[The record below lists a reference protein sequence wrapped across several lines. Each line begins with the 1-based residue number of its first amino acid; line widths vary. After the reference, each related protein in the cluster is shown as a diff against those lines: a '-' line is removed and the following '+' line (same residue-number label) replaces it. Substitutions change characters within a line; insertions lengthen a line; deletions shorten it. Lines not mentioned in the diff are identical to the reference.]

1 MLQERRLSL
10 TRTIVK
16 APAHTTTVTS
26 KTTYTT
32 MAAGTLSRES
42 HEVIQLSP
50 SESQPNDSASM
61 TQQGKIAAALLKAG
75 IPNPV
80 TWSTQNEVRVIDAP
94 SELEPSAIKQAEDV
108 SRVLQQGAAA
118 EPVRLPSL
126 QQSPCHSVDWKT
138 NLMIWGGPPLTLACI
153 YVLASHFGWL

>member
-1 MLQERRLSL
+1 M
-10 TRTIVK
+10 
-16 APAHTTTVTS
+16 VTS

-32 MAAGTLSRES
+32 KGAGTLTRES

-80 TWSTQNEVRVIDAP
+80 TWSSRNEVRVIDAP
-94 SELEPSAIKQAEDV
+94 GELGPSATKQAEDV
-108 SRVLQQGAAA
+108 SRVLQQGATA
-118 EPVRLPSL
+118 EPVVLPSFL
-126 QQSPCHSVDWKT
+126 QTKSHSVDWNT
-138 NLMIWGGPPLTLACI
+138 NLMIWGGPSLTLACI
-153 YVLASHFGWL
+153 YLLAAHFGWL

>member
-1 MLQERRLSL
+1 M
-10 TRTIVK
+10 
-16 APAHTTTVTS
+16 VTS

-32 MAAGTLSRES
+32 KGAGTLTRES

-80 TWSTQNEVRVIDAP
+80 TWSSHNEVRVIDP
-94 SELEPSAIKQAEDV
+94 PGELGPSATKQAEDV
-108 SRVLQQGAAA
+108 SRVLQQGATA
-118 EPVRLPSL
+118 EPVILPSF
-126 QQSPCHSVDWKT
+126 QQTKRHSVNWKT
-138 NLMIWGGPPLTLACI
+138 NLMIWGGPSLTLACI
-153 YVLASHFGWL
+153 YVLAAHFGWL